1 MNRLRLKKLLK
12 QRIIT
17 ALILAPLTLAAT
29 FLLPL
34 FEFKL
39 FIAAVM
45 TVAAW
50 EWANLAGLKQPT
62 QRVAY
67 AVGVLAIIVAMKY
80 LALPA
85 LPVVTLA
92 LLFWCV
98 ALGWVSTF
106 PNSKGQWQSVMARSL
121 MGLLVLIPTWS
132 GLVELKAQPSGNA
145 WLLLLMLLVWG
156 ADVGAYFAGRAWG
169 KRKLAARVS
178 PGKTWAGFYGG
189 LCSSLLV
196 ALVFGLVMSLQ
207 GAQLVGLMLV
217 CLVTALVSV
226 LGDLL
231 ESMLKRHRG
240 IKDSSNLLPGHGGV
254 MDRIDSLTAAAPIF
268 ALGLILFELTQVA
281 VV

>member
-1 MNRLRLKKLLK
+1 MLK
-12 QRIIT
+12 QRVIT
-17 ALILAPLTLAAT
+17 ALILAPLMLAAT

-45 TVAAW
+45 TLAAW
-50 EWANLAGLKQPT
+50 EWANLSGIQQST
-62 QRVAY
+62 QRIGY
-67 AVGVLAIIVAMKY
+67 AVFVLAVIVAMKY
-80 LALPA
+80 LAVPA
-85 LPVVTLA
+85 MPVLVAA

-98 ALGWVSTF
+98 ALGWVCTF
-106 PNSKGQWQSVMARSL
+106 PNSRSQWQGSVPRAL

-132 GLVELKAQPSGNA
+132 GLVELKAQSSGNA
-145 WLLLLMLLVWG
+145 WLLLLLLLVWG
-156 ADVGAYFAGRAWG
+156 ADVGAYFAGRTWG
-169 KRKLAARVS
+169 NKKLAVQVS

-189 LCSSLLV
+189 LTASLIV
-196 ALVFGLVMSLQ
+196 ALIFGLVVALDS
-207 GAQLVGLMLV
+207 AQLVGLMLV

-231 ESMLKRHRG
+231 ESMIKRHRG

-254 MDRIDSLTAAAPIF
+254 MDRVDSLTAAAPVF
-268 ALGLILFELTQVA
+268 ALGLILFELADVA